1 MKTNVDFM
9 ISVDIE
15 TLSEEKLKALITL
28 IGLKETLLTIVKA
41 QGLSSE
47 PVQGRATEKAPV
59 SPLEASNAAKGVTTP
74 AANAEPQNALK
85 QADAPTSP
93 APVPTFGAPAAPAT
107 PFGAPAAPTAP
118 TSPFGAQTQ
127 APAFGAPAAAAPA
140 FGAPAAAAPTSP
152 SAIAAAGF
160 KNPFD
165 AKKTAKTTPTPAVTI
180 NPFNVTAPAP
190 APAAQ
195 PTFEAPAP
203 AAQPTFEAPAAQ
215 PTFETQPTL
224 ERIQFDPTRSRF
236 MFDGVEINVMTLRM
250 QAGLLTTK
258 PEKMAQLTAYLNS
271 MGYSDVIGVVN
282 SWETTK
288 DALAAA
294 NVYNM
299 IRSLLGT

>member
-127 APAFGAPAAAAPA
+127 APA